1 MKDKALDTPLCIVQN
16 KIILLIYCP
25 LKLFPGAL
33 CIYLWFAVARSNYSI
48 EQNYFWYFSGV
59 IWVTTICVNI
69 VGFRENRKEKNWG
82 VIPGEFFC
90 KSTPSNTVWLF
101 YLIPTTVYAFSS
113 LLVSAH
119 SSYILWGRWR
129 NFNQKQNR
137 RTAIDL
143 GYAVRLTVLS
153 GFYSILLLASL
164 IPSVT
169 EKIDNDMT
177 ANNQTITFLD
187 FAPAFF
193 YILWGRWRNF
203 NQKQNRRTAI
213 DLGYAVRLTV
223 LSGFYSILLLASL
236 IPSVTE
242 KIDND
247 MTANNQTITFLD
259 FAPAFFGTMLFMI
272 FGTTKS
278 AAIFLP
284 CCYYIPPSER
294 KRQRSMISQQYENS
308 SIRSRINDSIELD
321 VIIKQDS
328 SGIKQ
333 EISGIE
339 SIFESNFATVSTR
352 NTILED

>member
-1 MKDKALDTPLCIVQN
+1 MPEYSPLVVLYITTHLISLILLSILVFLILKTGSFITKWTLFQLCICLFILGLSSLLTVIIYGDSMKDKALDTPLCIIQN

-193 YILWGRWRNF
+193 
-203 NQKQNRRTAI
+203 
-213 DLGYAVRLTV
+213 
-223 LSGFYSILLLASL
+223 
-236 IPSVTE
+236 
-242 KIDND
+242 
-247 MTANNQTITFLD
+247 
-259 FAPAFFGTMLFMI
+259 GTMLFMI

-284 CCYYIPPSER
+284 CCYYIPPNER

-308 SIRSRINDSIELD
+308 SIRSHINDSIELD
-321 VIIKQDS
+321 VIIKQDG

-333 EISGIE
+333 EISGTE

-352 NTILED
+352 NSILED